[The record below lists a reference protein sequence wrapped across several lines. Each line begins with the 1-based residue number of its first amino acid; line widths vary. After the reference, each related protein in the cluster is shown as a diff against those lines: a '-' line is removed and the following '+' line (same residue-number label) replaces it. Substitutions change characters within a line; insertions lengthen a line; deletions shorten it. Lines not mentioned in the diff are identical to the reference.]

1 MKFEGIWVLG
11 RYNLVKQ
18 TINYV
23 LPKLQNFN
31 KKINLDKIGFYI
43 DQYVVYKFEIR
54 QKYLNK
60 FTRFATQMRWN

>member
-43 DQYVVYKFEIR
+43 D
-54 QKYLNK
+54 
-60 FTRFATQMRWN
+60 